1 LNACFR
7 KPLPPAVRRVG
18 ALFARFEL
26 LALFALF
33 ALLAFPKV
41 QAAPA
46 GVEAFDARTWQALRQ
61 AVKRPTVV
69 VFSATWCPNCPAVIE
84 DLAQDIRDRHLQAPL
99 LAVVMDVAPGESDA
113 GLLRHAHYAL
123 TDRLFAFSGQAPAL
137 RLTVDP
143 SWRGATP
150 FVAFLAPG
158 KPPRFVTGPPSDADL
173 QAWLAPAVRKP
184 R

>member
-1 LNACFR
+1 LNASSG
-7 KPLPPAVRRVG
+7 KPFSPAGRLAAA
-18 ALFARFEL
+18 ALS
-26 LALFALF
+26 LFALF
-33 ALLAFPKV
+33 ALLSTSAA

-46 GVEAFDARTWQALRQ
+46 GVEAFDARTWQALRR
-61 AVKRPTVV
+61 AVKQPTVV

-84 DLAQDIRDRHLQAPL
+84 DLAQDIRERKLAAPL
-99 LAVVMDVAPGESDA
+99 LAVVMDVAPGENDA
-113 GLLRHAHYAL
+113 GLLRHAHYGV

-137 RLTVDP
+137 RLSVDP

-150 FVAFLAPG
+150 FVVFLAPG
-158 KPPRFVTGPPSDADL
+158 KAPRFVTGPPGDEDL